1 MTGSLRTVS
10 EVPLLLYLPIPGC
23 NECVRYVP
31 HALHGRELHAARCT
45 ASYFARGVLHVA
57 RGVLHVARGVLH
69 VARGV
74 LHVARGVLHV
84 ARGALHV
91 ARGVLFVARGM
102 LRIVVMV
109 SVANGS
115 DGSVPV
121 AVVEAWHGTR
131 ATCASA
137 LKTALDE
144 SQTRP

>member
-1 MTGSLRTVS
+1 MSDGDKVALTVTGSLRTVS

-57 RGVLHVARGVLH
+57 RGVL
-69 VARGV
+69 
-74 LHVARGVLHV
+74 
-84 ARGALHV
+84 
-91 ARGVLFVARGM
+91 FVARGM

-137 LKTALDE
+137 LKPHWMSHRHDREWSRNGSPLDE
-144 SQTRP
+144 TPNDTQHWTRR